1 MQILHFQHKRTHM
14 NTLER
19 YYIHKETAHNN
30 QLNDKHTIFPNT
42 IFDTLLD
49 YYP

>member
-1 MQILHFQHKRTHM
+1 M

-19 YYIHKETAHNN
+19 YHIHKETVNN
-30 QLNDKHTIFPNT
+30 SQLNDKHTVFPNM